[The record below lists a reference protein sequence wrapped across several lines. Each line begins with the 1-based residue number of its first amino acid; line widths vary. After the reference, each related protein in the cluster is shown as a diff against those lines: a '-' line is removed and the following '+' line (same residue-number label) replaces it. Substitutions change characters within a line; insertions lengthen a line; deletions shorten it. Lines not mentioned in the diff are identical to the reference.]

1 MGKRPVGCGV
11 VSGVMSAK
19 SPFKIPLAVGR
30 SMRAASILTP
40 VALLLAGQTAAFTPV
55 HLAVRPPVDAYASA
69 VRAPA
74 AIMGRGDK
82 RTKKGK
88 IKAGSFGKSRRRSAD
103 MRRAREGPG
112 PDLHPPGGGTAVL
125 ELEPELVAEE
135 PVAEAASEPE
145 PEAEAPALKPAEMA
159 ARVKELRAVLP
170 KADLKMCKQ
179 ALDAAGF
186 DFEAVCAAH
195 AVPCRLHAIP
205 HVCVFVCML
214 YPMSACSCACPCT

>member
-1 MGKRPVGCGV
+1 MPCV
-11 VSGVMSAK
+11 
-19 SPFKIPLAVGR
+19 
-30 SMRAASILTP
+30 
-40 VALLLAGQTAAFTPV
+40 
-55 HLAVRPPVDAYASA
+55 
-69 VRAPA
+69 
-74 AIMGRGDK
+74 
-82 RTKKGK
+82 
-88 IKAGSFGKSRRRSAD
+88 
-103 MRRAREGPG
+103 PG
-112 PDLHPPGGGTAVL
+112 PSQHAHAHPPTRPQCTRTDLTSAHGAHNRQAKIAEGTAKAMAMRD
-125 ELEPELVAEE
+125 EKAQKKFAKEEAKAEPEVVAK
-135 PVAEAASEPE
+135 AAPEPE
-145 PEAEAPALKPAEMA
+145 PEAAAPALKPAEMA